1 MRSGSGP
8 LLPYLL
14 GPFVRICR
22 RRGPELFVA
31 FLSLITPLFVA
42 VLSLLF
48 RLFSRCYRAV
58 NARCYSAEKHVIT
71 IG

>member
-14 GPFVRICR
+14 GPFVRIYR

-31 FLSLITPLFVA
+31 FLSLITPAVRCSFVA
-42 VLSLLF
+42 VISLFFPL
-48 RLFSRCYRAV
+48 LSRC
-58 NARCYSAEKHVIT
+58 
-71 IG
+71 